1 MRDEEIKRLLE
12 NVEVTPSAHCWE
24 AIEGNLA
31 AAAGAAGTAATV
43 TKVAG
48 HALSTATKVIIGAV
62 GTAAIATTAV
72 ILALTGVFSP
82 VKTEVSENHVT
93 VTEAT
98 HTPETV
104 PTVEETVPS
113 AQPAVTAE
121 PVTAPS
127 EARPSVASVSE
138 TPAEVTAGMTA
149 PSEPA
154 PKVAENKAA
163 VAPAPTPT
171 PQGTMSGT
179 PAKASTAPSA
189 PKPSPKPSVT
199 TETPQPSTLT
209 DLSDPVLED
218 EDVLSGI
225 DFSQPVTLVIPNVIT
240 PNGDGYNDF
249 FVIKGIEQCDR
260 NRLIVKNSNGAI
272 VFQTVNYKNNWD
284 APNLAAGTY
293 FYQFVYSIHGIEE
306 TRAGT
311 LTIMR

>member
-31 AAAGAAGTAATV
+31 AAAGAAGAAATA

-48 HALSTATKVIIGAV
+48 HALSTAAKVIIGAIS
-62 GTAAIATTAV
+62 TAAIATTAV

-82 VKTEVSENHVT
+82 DKTEATKKPVVVSEV
-93 VTEAT
+93 T

-104 PTVEETVPS
+104 PMVEETVPS

-127 EARPSVASVSE
+127 EVRPSVASVDES
-138 TPAEVTAGMTA
+138 PVEVTTGTTA

-163 VAPAPTPT
+163 VAPAPNPA
-171 PQGTMSGT
+171 PQAAASSTS
-179 PAKASTAPSA
+179 AKATTAPSV
-189 PKPSPKPSVT
+189 PKPSSKPSVT
-199 TETPQPSTLT
+199 TEQPQPSTVT
-209 DLSDPVLED
+209 DLSDPVLD
-218 EDVLSGI
+218 DADVLNSL
-225 DFSQPVTLVIPNVIT
+225 DLSQPVALVIPNVIT
-240 PNGDGYNDF
+240 PNGDGANDF
-249 FVIKGIEQCDR
+249 FIIQGIEQCDR
-260 NRLIVKNSNGAI
+260 NRLIIRNSNGTI
-272 VFQTVNYKNNWD
+272 VFQTVNYQNNWG

>member
-1 MRDEEIKRLLE
+1 ME

-31 AAAGAAGTAATV
+31 AAVGAAGTASTA

-48 HALSTATKVIIGAV
+48 HALSTAAKVIIGAV

-72 ILALTGVFSP
+72 ILALTGTFSP
-82 VKTEVSENHVT
+82 KETEGTEKPVAVSEVT
-93 VTEAT
+93 R
-98 HTPETV
+98 TPETAPMV
-104 PTVEETVPS
+104 AETIPS
-113 AQPAVTAE
+113 AQPTAAAE

-127 EARPSVASVSE
+127 EARPSIASVSE
-138 TPAEVTAGMTA
+138 TPAEVTAGATA
-149 PSEPA
+149 AQEPA
-154 PKVAENKAA
+154 PQVTENRAA
-163 VAPAPTPT
+163 TAPAPNPA
-171 PQGTMSGT
+171 PQTTTSGA
-179 PAKASTAPSA
+179 PASASTAPAA
-189 PKPSPKPSVT
+189 PKPSAQPATT

-218 EDVLSGI
+218 EDVLNSI
-225 DFSQPVTLVIPNVIT
+225 DFSNPVTLVIPNVIT

-260 NRLIVKNSNGAI
+260 NRLIVKNSNGTI